1 MSVSKIRSWSC
12 ICHVLAS
19 ALACHVSQIRPCAPA
34 AFLHMRGAD
43 NVICRFAND
52 RSSHFGRLKLDTWMS
67 LVYLFPCLS
76 RHVKG
81 KEKASEASS
90 FNIVL
95 ASRCC
100 IPVGTCPG
108 RLITHN
114 RDAIKPHVLS
124 DDNLQRANHG
134 VYAPAI
140 LLDHGQRDVNSFN
153 VVFLS
158 TSAICWWRKLV
169 SN

>member
-1 MSVSKIRSWSC
+1 MSS
-12 ICHVLAS
+12 
-19 ALACHVSQIRPCAPA
+19 
-34 AFLHMRGAD
+34 
-43 NVICRFAND
+43 
-52 RSSHFGRLKLDTWMS
+52 
-67 LVYLFPCLS
+67 VYLFPCLS

-124 DDNLQRANHG
+124 DNSLQRANHG

-140 LLDHGQRDVNSFN
+140 VLEATVKETSVRSMLFGCLPAHLSHLVVAQAGEWLMRDTRPASLGRVLSHRGTWMLVQLRGDNLHHFSSHLLCPPP
-153 VVFLS
+153 
-158 TSAICWWRKLV
+158 T
-169 SN
+169 